1 VAHVKD
7 LFQCAISV
15 LVSYVVCTCAIYGGL
30 GLLLLNLRG

>member
-7 LFQCAISV
+7 LAQCVFSF
-15 LVSYVVCTCAIYGGL
+15 LVSYVVCIAAVYGGL